1 MLIIPCTTYLVKI
14 WERVGGCILEGYL
27 IWLLYSE
34 QEPLT
39 LLSLSHVVP
48 ATVPVNEPKWST
60 LLINYS
66 KAEMAIMAMST
77 TNINILWGL
86 THTSKW
92 IRKKESQRERG
103 RLSQREIKRE
113 LYCRVKARERESV
126 SILSFYVGFWIGLC
140 ILFLC
145 FYSAFLNNL
154 ILFLLS
160 WVVYS
165 RLEIQERTK
174 ALNTGTWKMCTS
186 SKQTNTQTK

>member
-34 QEPLT
+34 QEPLM

-113 LYCRVKARERESV
+113 LYCRVKARERVSQYSLFMLVFGLVSV
-126 SILSFYVGFWIGLC
+126 SSFFAFILLFSTISFYFSFPG
-140 ILFLC
+140 
-145 FYSAFLNNL
+145 
-154 ILFLLS
+154 
-160 WVVYS
+160 
-165 RLEIQERTK
+165 
-174 ALNTGTWKMCTS
+174 
-186 SKQTNTQTK
+186 